1 MKLQT
6 KHLGIIEF
14 DELKKITFEKGI
26 PGFRE
31 LHEYIIVADEDEES
45 IFAYL
50 QSIED
55 GGVSF
60 ILANPYGLK
69 PDYVA
74 NIKDDYIQQ
83 LGGGKEEDFT
93 IFVIAT
99 VMEEFATATV
109 NLLAPI
115 VIQNE
120 TRKGMQVILENTSYT
135 TRHKIVE
142 LLEQRGC

>member
-14 DELKKITFEKGI
+14 DELKKIIFEKGI

-31 LHEYIIVADEDEES
+31 LHEYIIVEDEDEGS

-50 QSIED
+50 QSVED
-55 GGVSF
+55 GEVSF

-69 PDYVA
+69 SDYVA

-99 VMEEFATATV
+99 VMEKFETATV